1 MAYTFDENDID
12 DEDRDFFE
20 EYQDD
25 IFDGVKNMLK
35 ICCFSEDYRSF
46 PMWDHYANGYRG
58 VCIEYNTDKLKE
70 CKPIGVKY
78 SNKVFNDYPKG
89 ARNDFEFIITSIAGC
104 ILTKNKDYSHEK
116 EWRYFTSVFTDD
128 YVDIGD
134 AINCVYIGDRC
145 HRYKNKIAKLCY
157 DNDIDV
163 VFLKTSKNKFDFE
176 EYFSSKP

>member
-1 MAYTFDENDID
+1 MII
-12 DEDRDFFE
+12 
-20 EYQDD
+20 Q
-25 IFDGVKNMLK
+25 
-35 ICCFSEDYRSF
+35 
-46 PMWDHYANGYRG
+46 RG
-58 VCIEYNTDKLKE
+58 LEMIL
-70 CKPIGVKY
+70 
-78 SNKVFNDYPKG
+78 SLLLHQSRAVF
-89 ARNDFEFIITSIAGC
+89 
-104 ILTKNKDYSHEK
+104 LQKNKDYSHEK